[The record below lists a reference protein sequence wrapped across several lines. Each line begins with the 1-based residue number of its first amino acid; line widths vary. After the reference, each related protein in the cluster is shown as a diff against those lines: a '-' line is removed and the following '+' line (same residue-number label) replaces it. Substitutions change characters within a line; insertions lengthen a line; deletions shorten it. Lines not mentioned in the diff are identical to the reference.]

1 MKRLLFLL
9 FLLSAPLA
17 LSAQTY
23 TAPDVVVSKEKANI
37 AGKVYYVHKVLPK
50 QTVYSI
56 CKAYGITSDQ
66 LSAANPD
73 IGGGLKAGSII
84 FIPVDKAN
92 IPAEPA
98 ATPRKQQTST
108 TPAAVK
114 VTEKAAEEKA
124 ETEKPAGDKVV
135 TRVIEH
141 RVRWYESLS
150 GIARK
155 YGIPENELLDYNGL
169 TASDSVKGRVLLIPV
184 MGDIEPDDGE
194 EVESDRDEEIVEE
207 KEEEPEAPMN
217 PVRPIRWFSA
227 EEPLHIALVLPFN
240 LSGGSASANFLNFYS
255 GALMAIQEQ
264 KEKGAHLVVNVYDLS
279 QGANSILQDSKFQE
293 SDLII
298 GPVEA
303 PTMQPFLDYSDRNGI
318 ALVSPLDH
326 KADSL
331 VDYHPFL
338 FQVPA
343 HSRTQL
349 RNLVESLHAHPQDKV
364 LLVAGTAASDA
375 RFVAEMEADL
385 RSLGVSYRKVS
396 LGEVSSLVS
405 GGTAANPVKILIGSE
420 NKSFSTEAVRS
431 LNALSK
437 RGGGHFEVW
446 GTNRV
451 RNYETSDPDALFNI
465 RFHTSVPYFVDYS
478 NPADRQFVLR
488 YRAMFYAEPDDFSFQ
503 GYDVFTYFITAM
515 SQQGT
520 GIINHADTVP
530 MQILHCNFQFVRDN
544 EESGW
549 RNHATRNLVYEKEGF
564 SILISK

>member
-9 FLLSAPLA
+9 FLVSAPLA
-17 LSAQTY
+17 LSAQGY

-50 QTVYSI
+50 QTIFSI

-73 IGGGLKAGSII
+73 LGGGLKAGSII
-84 FIPVDKAN
+84 FIPVDQAK
-92 IPAEPA
+92 IPEETA
-98 ATPRKQQTST
+98 ATPRPKTQ
-108 TPAAVK
+108 VK
-114 VTEKAAEEKA
+114 TAPVTEKAEEKV

-155 YGIPENELLDYNGL
+155 YGISEGELLDYNGL
-169 TASDSVKGRVLLIPV
+169 TRSDSIKGKVLLVPV
-184 MGDIEPDDGE
+184 MGDMEFDE
-194 EVESDRDEEIVEE
+194 DEEIDESDIDKEKIEE
-207 KEEEPEAPMN
+207 NGEETEEPMH

-227 EEPLHIALVLPFN
+227 EEPLHISLILPFN
-240 LSGGSASANFLNFYS
+240 LSSGSASSNFLNFYS

-264 KEKGAHLVVNVYDLS
+264 KEKGAHLVVNVYDLA
-279 QGANSILQDSKFQE
+279 QGANSIIQDPKFQE

-303 PTMQPFLDYSDRNGI
+303 PTMKPFLDYSDSNGT
-318 ALVSPLDH
+318 AFVSPLDH
-326 KADSL
+326 KVDSL
-331 VDYHPFL
+331 VDFHPFL

-343 HSRTQL
+343 HARVQL
-349 RNLVESLHAHPQDKV
+349 RNLVESLHARPGDRV
-364 LLVAGTAASDA
+364 LLVASTSGSDSG
-375 RFVAEMEADL
+375 FISDMEADL
-385 RSLGVSYRKVS
+385 RSLGISYRKVS

-405 GGTAANPVKILIGSE
+405 GGTAANPVKIIIGSE
-420 NKSFSTEAVRS
+420 SKSFSTEAVRS
-431 LNALSK
+431 LNSLSK

-465 RFHTSVPYFVDYS
+465 RFHTSVPYFVDYTNS
-478 NPADRQFVLR
+478 ADQAFVLR
-488 YRAMFYAEPDDFSFQ
+488 YRAMFYAEPDDFAFQ

-515 SQQGT
+515 TQQGT
-520 GIINHADTVP
+520 GIINHADIVP
-530 MQILHCNFQFVRDN
+530 MQLLHCNFQFARDY

-549 RNHATRNLVYEKEGF
+549 RNRATRNLVYEKEGF
-564 SILISK
+564 SISISK